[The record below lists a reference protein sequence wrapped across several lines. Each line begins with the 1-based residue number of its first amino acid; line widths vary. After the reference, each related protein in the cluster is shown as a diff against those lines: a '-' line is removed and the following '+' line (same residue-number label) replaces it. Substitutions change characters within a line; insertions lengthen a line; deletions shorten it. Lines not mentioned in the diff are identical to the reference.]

1 MLALTAEQE
10 RTKRA
15 LDVATAQCQ
24 GLSKDLTDARSQ
36 VLELQE
42 KLSKEG
48 ENGRA
53 VRVELDAA
61 RERLQRLQNQL
72 EEATRDRNACTL
84 KLVDSEQTCES
95 MARELGE
102 LRASL
107 SRLKHQAQELSTLNS
122 QQAHTATQQRA
133 EATQELERTR
143 TNAAQRWQALDAD
156 YQGKSKQIAELEPAL
171 QEERAA
177 RALLQDKMEESAS
190 KVTQLQALV
199 ESVQGRLEVERARA
213 ETAEVICEILCT
225 LLNGFLQKL
234 LVRVVLP
241 VLWRW

>member
-10 RTKRA
+10 RTKLA
-15 LDVATAQCQ
+15 LDVAKAQCL
-24 GLSKDLTDARSQ
+24 GLTTDLTDARMQ
-36 VLELQE
+36 LLGLQE
-42 KLSKEG
+42 NLAKAG
-48 ENGRA
+48 EDGRA

-156 YQGKSKQIAELEPAL
+156 YRAKSKQVAELEPAL

-177 RALLQDKMEESAS
+177 RVLLQDKMEESAS
-190 KVTQLQALV
+190 KAAQLQSLV
-199 ESVQGRLEVERARA
+199 ESLQGRLEVERARA
-213 ETAEVICEILCT
+213 ETAEVICDVLCT
-225 LLNGFLQKL
+225 LLNGFLQKSV
-234 LVRVVLP
+234 VRVIL
-241 VLWRW
+241 